1 MLLPPGRQCNAMWGE
16 IRDVMRSWCGAAV
29 GKREITKLF
38 QVVVVAGRGGGRGGA
53 AAGLQRYPLGAL
65 RKLRYLD
72 IGHRGN
78 EQYLI
83 LSFTLFYL
91 DMCMQI
97 MSAIFIIILD
107 IPGCV

>member
-1 MLLPPGRQCNAMWGE
+1 
-16 IRDVMRSWCGAAV
+16 MR
-29 GKREITKLF
+29 
-38 QVVVVAGRGGGRGGA
+38 GRGGEEGNYEIVSSCCCCRERRGGGGGA

-83 LSFTLFYL
+83 LSFSLFYL

>member
-1 MLLPPGRQCNAMWGE
+1 MWGE

-53 AAGLQRYPLGAL
+53 AAGLQRYPLGPL
-65 RKLRYLD
+65 QKLQYLD

-78 EQYLI
+78 EQSI
-83 LSFTLFYL
+83 
-91 DMCMQI
+91 
-97 MSAIFIIILD
+97 
-107 IPGCV
+107 